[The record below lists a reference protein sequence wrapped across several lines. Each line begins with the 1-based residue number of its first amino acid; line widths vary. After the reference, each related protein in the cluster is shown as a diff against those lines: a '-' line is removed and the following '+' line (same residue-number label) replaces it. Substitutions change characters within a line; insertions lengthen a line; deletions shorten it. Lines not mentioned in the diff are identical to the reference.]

1 MIEQKS
7 VWHLIPHFKALK
19 KFPWLELPSFFSS
32 RLTIAHRAL
41 NDMIDKK
48 DTFFFRFWFH
58 FTVENTRKDQRVI
71 FNVVNLSKNR
81 SLFAEGLTPVV
92 KSTTRPRW
100 QRMLKQNVFHYKSPL
115 HHEHF
120 VLSFAF
126 TFDRYRHHL
135 NSLRGLADLDFFLFR
150 PQLSETMV
158 AKYYGH
164 KNVITKS
171 KQKDRAYFWTIPF
184 FVK

>member
-1 MIEQKS
+1 MIR
-7 VWHLIPHFKALK
+7 VTF
-19 KFPWLELPSFFSS
+19 FFFSS
-32 RLTIAHRAL
+32 RSTIAHRAV
-41 NDMIDKK
+41 NDYNRQHERYI
-48 DTFFFRFWFH
+48 FFRFWFH

-126 TFDRYRHHL
+126 TFDRYSHHL
-135 NSLRGLADLDFFLFR
+135 NSLRGLATSTFSYSDALLSLLF
-150 PQLSETMV
+150 
-158 AKYYGH
+158 
-164 KNVITKS
+164 
-171 KQKDRAYFWTIPF
+171 
-184 FVK
+184 